1 MSTGAI
7 ISRKVRVRPP
17 ALHVSNQQAIEE
29 SKPAN
34 SISQITESLFISGYE
49 SAKNLDLLKSFSIT
63 HILNLAG
70 ESKCPNQFSSSFTYS
85 SLKMPDNPKIEILFF
100 IYFAVEVIQQAISS
114 NGKILVHCVKGTSRA
129 AAVVL
134 AYLILQGFTE
144 SEAYSQLLAAQSN
157 IDPNFGFVCQ
167 LKELGRFKEDLQAF
181 AYSPRYDMFVNS
193 ESESQCCI
201 QFGPNQC
208 SLTICPQASDQ
219 EKHRAL
225 DSVRLWEKFNNAKAE
240 VIYVI

>member
-7 ISRKVRVRPP
+7 ISRKARIRPP
-17 ALHVSNQQAIEE
+17 TLRVSNQQAIEE

-34 SISQITESLFISGYE
+34 SISQITDSLFISGYE

-85 SLKMPDNPKIEILFF
+85 SLKMPDNPKIDILFF

-114 NGKILVHCVKGTSRA
+114 KGKILVHCVKGTSRA

-134 AYLILQGFTE
+134 AYLILQGSTE
-144 SEAYSQLLAAQSN
+144 SEAYSQLLAAQPN

-167 LKELGRFKEDLQAF
+167 LKELGRYKEDLRAF

-193 ESESQCCI
+193 EAESQCCI
-201 QFGPNQC
+201 QLGPNQC
-208 SLTICPQASDQ
+208 SLSICGQAGDQ
-219 EKHRAL
+219 ERNRAL
-225 DSVRLWEKFNNAKAE
+225 DSVRLWEKFNHAKAE

>member
-1 MSTGAI
+1 MSTGDI
-7 ISRKVRVRPP
+7 ISRKVRIRPP
-17 ALHVSNQQAIEE
+17 TLRVLNQQAIEE
-29 SKPAN
+29 SKPTS
-34 SISQITESLFISGYE
+34 SIFQITNSLFISGYE
-49 SAKNLDLLKSFSIT
+49 SAKNHELLKSFSIT

-85 SLKMPDNPKIEILFF
+85 SLKMPDNPKIDILFF
-100 IYFAVEVIQQAISS
+100 IYFAVEVIQQALSK

-134 AYLILQGFTE
+134 AYFILQGFSE
-144 SEAYSQLLAAQSN
+144 SEAYTHLLAAQPN

-167 LKELGRFKEDLQAF
+167 LKELGKFKEDF
-181 AYSPRYDMFVNS
+181 KSFNYSSRYDMFISS
-193 ESESQCCI
+193 EEESQCCI
-201 QFGPNQC
+201 QLRPLEC
-208 SLTICPQASDQ
+208 SLTISPQATDQ
-219 EKHRAL
+219 EKNRAL